1 MTLYTLDIN
10 QKIVPANADHF
21 RVETVVKRKSNVVPL
36 ATPKHMEYLAH
47 QMKCIVRD
55 AGGLSVEDYDNGPEA
70 A

>member
-1 MTLYTLDIN
+1 MIYTLEYSKRGKPD
-10 QKIVPANADHF
+10 V
-21 RVETVVKRKSNVVPL
+21 VEVKSNVVPL